1 MAQALL
7 PITLISP
14 GYYGL
19 NTQDSPTDMDQ
30 RFALQAINCV
40 IDKSGRIAC
49 RKGWAAAHATL
60 GALGTAE
67 VQCITELVRNDGS
80 STILAAGNNKL
91 FKLASGTL
99 TELTYGGGGVA
110 PTISANKWQT
120 ATLNDHEVFF
130 QRGHDPL
137 VYDPAAST
145 TAYKRISEK
154 AGYLG
159 TAPQANCV
167 ISAYG
172 RLWAADTSTNKNT
185 LYWTDIL
192 TTQVW
197 STGTAGSLDLLSVW
211 PSGGDQI
218 VALAAHNNFLF
229 IFGRK
234 QILIYSGADD
244 PATMALSDT
253 INNIGCLVR
262 DSVQFTGEDVI
273 FLSNS
278 GVRSLMRTI
287 QEKSAPMRTI
297 SRNVNDDIQQYIDVA
312 NTSNILAGYSPA
324 DAFYL
329 LTFGDNN
336 TTYCFD
342 LKSQMQDGSNRVT
355 TWTGITPSAYLYTQD
370 RTLYLGQT
378 GFVGAYSTYKDNG
391 SSYRMSYYTGWIDFG
406 KPTAYAILKKIRMTL
421 SGGYNQNVVF
431 KWGFDYISPIAK
443 QSTLLDKTLSSEYNV
458 SEYAIAEYNVD
469 TLTSIVSVSA
479 SGTGRVCQVGF
490 ESQITDYPVS
500 VQKIDIYIKE
510 GRI

>member
-1 MAQALL
+1 MAQTMTPL
-7 PITLISP
+7 TLTSP

-30 RFALQAINCV
+30 RFALQANNCV

-49 RKGWAAAHATL
+49 RKGWSAAHATL

-67 VQCITELVRNDGS
+67 VQCVTELVRNDGS
-80 STILAAGNNKL
+80 STILGAGNNKL

-99 TELTYGGGGVA
+99 SELTYGGGGVA
-110 PTISANKWQT
+110 PTITASKWQT

-137 VYDPAAST
+137 MYDPAAST

-154 AGYLG
+154 SGYLG

-167 ISAYG
+167 LSAYG

-185 LYWTDIL
+185 LYWTDTL
-192 TTQVW
+192 TTHVW
-197 STGTAGSLDLLSVW
+197 STGTAGSLDLLGVW

-218 VALAAHNNFLF
+218 VSLAAHNNQLF

-234 QILIYSGADD
+234 QILVYSGADD
-244 PATMALSDT
+244 PATMTLTDHVD
-253 INNIGCLVR
+253 NIGCVSR
-262 DSVQFTGEDVI
+262 DTVQATGEDII
-273 FLSNS
+273 FLSDS

-297 SRNVNDDIQQYIDVA
+297 SRNVNDQIQQYIDA
-312 NTSNILAGYSPA
+312 GTSSNIIAGYSPS
-324 DAFYL
+324 DFFYL

-336 TTYCFD
+336 ITYCFD
-342 LKSQMQDGSNRVT
+342 LRAPMQDGSNRVT
-355 TWTGITPSAYLYTQD
+355 TWTRITPKAYMYSQD
-370 RTLYLGQT
+370 RTLYLGQV
-378 GFVGAYSTYKDNG
+378 GFIGTHTTYKDNG
-391 SSYRMSYYTGWIDFG
+391 SSFRMSYYTGWLDFG
-406 KPTAYAILKKIRMTL
+406 KPIAYAILKKIRMTL
-421 SGGYNQNVVF
+421 AGGQGQTVVF
-431 KWGFDYISPIAK
+431 KWGFDYISPIGS
-443 QSTLLDKTLSSEYNV
+443 QSVPLDDAVASEYAI

-469 TLTSIVSVSA
+469 TLTSVVSVNA

-490 ESQITDYPVS
+490 ESQITDYPIS
-500 VQKIDIYIKE
+500 VQKIDIYMKE
-510 GRI
+510 GRF